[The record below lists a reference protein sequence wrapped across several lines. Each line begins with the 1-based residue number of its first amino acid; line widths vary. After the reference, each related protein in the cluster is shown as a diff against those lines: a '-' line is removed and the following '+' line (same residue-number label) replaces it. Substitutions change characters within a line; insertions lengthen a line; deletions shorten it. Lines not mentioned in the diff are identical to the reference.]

1 MKHFF
6 YSALA
11 SAFVAV
17 AATSCSSDEVLPA
30 QNAEGNVS
38 FTVSVPQHM
47 ASRSFSDGTS
57 ATRLQYF
64 VYDEDA
70 SSANITALNG
80 TATFEELKTTVNLS
94 LVSGKSY
101 SIVFWADAPTGSP
114 YTYDADS
121 KEVSVSYGGAAQD
134 ENRDA
139 FYAYRTTFRVTGPM
153 NETITLRRPFSQ
165 INIGTSDYAA
175 AVAAGLT
182 VENTAVTVKGV
193 YEKFNLA
200 SGDVAGDAVDAT
212 FTSAAIPSI
221 AETFPYEPGTY
232 KYLAMN
238 YVLVGNEKITVDV
251 EFSAPGTKYAGA
263 TFAAVPVQ
271 RNYRT
276 NIFGALLTDPAEFNV
291 VINPDYETP
300 DYDVEIVKVA
310 TADEF
315 VDAIAVGANV
325 LVPEDANVDL
335 IGKGD
340 IALTSGQIVKVEGSL
355 NTERAQISISGEG
368 NVAYVEGPGKIT
380 SVGVTGGTGN
390 RPLNVFDGATLVVRN
405 LELETEQNNGGS
417 VIFSEGGN
425 IDIEK
430 VTINC
435 HHFGIGANGGSLV
448 AKDCVINSDSNN
460 REGAFSYTVAVNSG
474 CQAVLENTEVNGIQ
488 GGIAVD
494 GEGSVCVIKSGT
506 YATHAHPVYGE
517 NVAFYPVYTSN
528 YGLAVIEGG
537 DFIGVKNWK
546 SSLLTE
552 GTSASWPAT
561 MIYRAILSANL
572 R

>member
-1 MKHFF
+1 MR
-6 YSALA
+6 
-11 SAFVAV
+11 
-17 AATSCSSDEVLPA
+17 
-30 QNAEGNVS
+30 N
-38 FTVSVPQHM
+38 
-47 ASRSFSDGTS
+47 
-57 ATRLQYF
+57 
-64 VYDEDA
+64 
-70 SSANITALNG
+70 
-80 TATFEELKTTVNLS
+80 
-94 LVSGKSY
+94 
-101 SIVFWADAPTGSP
+101 SIS
-114 YTYDADS
+114 
-121 KEVSVSYGGAAQD
+121 
-134 ENRDA
+134 
-139 FYAYRTTFRVTGPM
+139 
-153 NETITLRRPFSQ
+153 
-165 INIGTSDYAA
+165 
-175 AVAAGLT
+175 
-182 VENTAVTVKGV
+182 
-193 YEKFNLA
+193 A

-552 GTSASWPAT
+552 GTSCVVASNNDIPGNPVGKLEIKGGRFSGKPYVLDTTRLCTSFPTVMSMRSLKDRVTSSGKWWPNNT
-561 MIYRAILSANL
+561 PLLLSAAK
-572 R
+572 RHRVRHATDSMSFFF